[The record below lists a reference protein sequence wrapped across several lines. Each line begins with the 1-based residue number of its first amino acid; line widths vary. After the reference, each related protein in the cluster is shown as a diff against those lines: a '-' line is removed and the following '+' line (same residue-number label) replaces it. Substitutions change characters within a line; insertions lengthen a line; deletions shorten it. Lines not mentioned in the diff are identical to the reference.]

1 MQSDSAQKATVAAA
15 VNEITF
21 TTEEKIKAIAAAA
34 SYIDSLQDGKT
45 YVLTIKEKKRRRSLD
60 ANAYAWVLLDKLAE
74 RLHEPKEQIYRGYIR
89 EIGGNSETVCV
100 KNEAVDRLTEG
111 WENNGIGWQADT
123 MPSKIAGCTNVILYF
138 GSSTYDSGQ
147 MARLIDFIVQDCEAI
162 GIETKS
168 AEELEKLCE
177 EWGAE

>member
-1 MQSDSAQKATVAAA
+1 M
-15 VNEITF
+15 NEITF
-21 TTEEKIKAIAAAA
+21 TTDEKIKAIAAAA

-45 YVLTIKEKKRRRSLD
+45 YVLTIKEKKQRRSLD

-74 RLHEPKEQIYRGYIR
+74 RLHEPKEDIYRGYIR

-168 AEELEKLCE
+168 AEELEKLCK